1 MRHAD
6 IAIDRKRHARIR
18 FELAVIQLSLADVA
32 RQLGVGA
39 SVISSVSFRK
49 SRSAR
54 IAKHLA
60 KVLGVEVTETFPDRH
75 PTAREGSEVGGSKM
89 S

>member
-1 MRHAD
+1 VRHAD

-18 FELAVIQLSLADVA
+18 FELALIQLSLADVA

-39 SVISSVSFRK
+39 SAVSSVSLGK

-54 IAKHLA
+54 IEKHLA
-60 KVLGVEVTETFPDRH
+60 KVLGVEVTELFPDRY
-75 PTAREGSEVGGSKM
+75 PTAHEGSEEGGRTM